1 MRNDLNFSDGTVAAA
16 AIAASPS
23 YRQLRLE
30 RSRLARR
37 LSIFVLVVY
46 YMFVMVVAFKPT
58 WLAQRI
64 NGTTLTVGFP
74 IAAGMFVVFWLLTGL
89 YSRRANGRFDDLA
102 RKAIEEMTR

>member
-1 MRNDLNFSDGTVAAA
+1 MRNDPNFSDGTVATAT
-16 AIAASPS
+16 IAASPS
-23 YRQLRLE
+23 YRQLCLE

-46 YMFVMVVAFKPT
+46 YIFVMVVAFKPT

-64 NGTTLTVGFP
+64 NGTNVTVGFP

-102 RKAIEEMTR
+102 RKAIEEMSR